1 MFRISLQFVTRFT
14 AALFEDVIV
23 GVLKTLDLPDLV
35 AAMSPR
41 PVWIVNATDPLGH
54 RVEEK
59 GAQLQYATAQKSFR
73 LANAEGLLKIGST
86 RPGVSFAETY
96 GEWMKLR

>member
-1 MFRISLQFVTRFT
+1 
-14 AALFEDVIV
+14 
-23 GVLKTLDLPDLV
+23 VLKSFDLPDLV

-41 PVWIVNATDPLGH
+41 PVWIVNGTDPRGH

-59 GAQLQYATAQKSFR
+59 GAQLQYAAAQKSFR

-96 GEWMKLR
+96 GDWIRYK